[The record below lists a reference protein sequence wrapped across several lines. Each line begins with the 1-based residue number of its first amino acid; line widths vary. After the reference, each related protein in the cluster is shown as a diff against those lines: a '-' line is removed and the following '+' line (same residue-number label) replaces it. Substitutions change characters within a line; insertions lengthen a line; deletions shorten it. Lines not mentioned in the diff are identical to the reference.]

1 MLIRLLVA
9 CHGRGIGDEIDVP
22 EDEAVRL
29 FSGRWAIPA
38 LPRMERAVVADQAIE
53 RRAKKRK

>member
-9 CHGRGIGDEIDVP
+9 CHGRGIGDEINVP
-22 EDEAVRL
+22 EDEAIRL

-38 LPRMERAVVADQAIE
+38 VPKLERAVKAPVE
-53 RRAKKRK
+53 KRKK